1 MVTFDLSVYQ
11 LLWFIVLVN
20 VSLSIAVNN
29 LYNLL
34 TACLLSIIIVYAPI
48 YPEWH
53 SIASQIYAETSL
65 ITIVSMMLIS
75 FLLIGVLATQYDTL
89 FQWGFIPLM
98 YVFVCVAFPDISAV
112 KYQSAWSIFNIMVS
126 NLMDGHLTLG
136 FILLTSSIILWVV
149 AWNYRQDYYYPF
161 VFLLIAL
168 IFSDLKIAEKIIT
181 WPF

>member
-34 TACLLSIIIVYAPI
+34 TACLLSIIIMYAPI

-53 SIASQIYAETSL
+53 SMASQIYAETSL
-65 ITIVSMMLIS
+65 ITIVSMMIIS
-75 FLLIGVLATQYDTL
+75 FLLIGVLATQYDKL

-98 YVFVCVAFPDISAV
+98 YGFVCIAFPDISVV
-112 KYQSAWSIFNIMVS
+112 KDQSAWSIIHVILS
-126 NLMDGHLTLG
+126 NLMHGQLTLG
-136 FILLTSSIILWVV
+136 FILLLAAIILWIVS
-149 AWNYRQDYYYPF
+149 WNYRQDYYYPF

-181 WPF
+181 LPF